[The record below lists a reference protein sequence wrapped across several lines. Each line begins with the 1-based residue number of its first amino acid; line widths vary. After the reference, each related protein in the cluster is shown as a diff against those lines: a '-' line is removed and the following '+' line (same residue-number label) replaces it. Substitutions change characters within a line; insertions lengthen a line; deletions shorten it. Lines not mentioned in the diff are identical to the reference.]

1 MKSKA
6 DQTKDYI
13 LRQAA
18 PIFNK
23 KGYAATSLSDI
34 LEATKLTKGAIYGN
48 FLSKEDLAIKSFR
61 FNVNRVLASISIE
74 LNKSENA
81 IKKLFLLTNFYRK
94 YYGFVKEFGGC
105 PILNV
110 AIDTNNVNSNFF
122 KIVKETTIKTEKNL
136 TRLIQSGIDN
146 GEIKKTVNSNLMAKN
161 IYSMI
166 EGSVF
171 MSFIHKDKIYISEMM
186 NQIDTLVRRDCMI

>member
-81 IKKLFLLTNFYRK
+81 IEKLFF
-94 YYGFVKEFGGC
+94 
-105 PILNV
+105 
-110 AIDTNNVNSNFF
+110 ID
-122 KIVKETTIKTEKNL
+122 
-136 TRLIQSGIDN
+136 
-146 GEIKKTVNSNLMAKN
+146 
-161 IYSMI
+161 
-166 EGSVF
+166 
-171 MSFIHKDKIYISEMM
+171 
-186 NQIDTLVRRDCMI
+186 